1 LYQFSELARA
11 YVEPPIKGR
20 IKSSNA
26 DFVVEEIMPVAPSGQ
41 GEHLWLHI
49 EKNGCNTDW
58 LAQQLA
64 RVSGVKAM
72 AVSYA
77 GMKDRHAI
85 TTQWFSV
92 HLPGQQDPDLSSFES
107 EEVKILQS
115 CRHDKKLK
123 RGTLSGNR
131 FKLCI
136 RELSGSQD
144 ELQQRLELIKRK
156 GVPNYFGEQRFGF
169 GMNNLNKAEL
179 MFERKLKRL
188 KKHQRGLYLSS
199 ARSWI
204 FNQVL
209 SERIQQSNWN
219 QYLSGDVFM
228 LEGKSA
234 CFIDDGGDVEERLS
248 SLKIHPTGCLWGEGE
263 SLSSDKCLYIEQNIA
278 SGNPLLCKG
287 LEDAR
292 LKQERRALRLVPA
305 NLSWQI
311 EQDNILNIEFEL
323 PAGTFATMVLREF
336 VETVNDTNTR
346 KQV

>member
-1 LYQFSELARA
+1 MTVYQFNELALA
-11 YVEPPIKGR
+11 YGAAPIKGHL
-20 IKSSNA
+20 KSIND
-26 DFVVEEIMPVAPSGQ
+26 DFLVDELMSVKLSGQ
-41 GEHLWLHI
+41 GEHLWLQI
-49 EKNGCNTDW
+49 KKNGCNTDW

-64 RVSGVKAM
+64 QVAGVKSM
-72 AVSYA
+72 AVGYA

-92 HLPGQQDPDLSSFES
+92 QLPGLDDPDFTSLEGEKIS
-107 EEVKILQS
+107 ILQT

-123 RGTLSGNR
+123 RGALSGNH
-131 FKLCI
+131 FTLCI
-136 RELSGSQD
+136 REISGSLD
-144 ELQQRLELIKRK
+144 ELQQRLELIRQH

-169 GMNNLNKAEL
+169 GMNNLNKAEQ

-204 FNQVL
+204 FNQIL
-209 SERIQQSNWN
+209 SLRIQQNNWH
-219 QYLSGDVFM
+219 QYLAGDVFM

-234 CFIDDGGDVEERLS
+234 CFADDGSDVAERLS
-248 SLKIHPTGCLWGEGE
+248 CLEIHPTAALWGEGE
-263 SLSSDKCLYIEQNIA
+263 SLASGECLEMEQNIA
-278 SGNPLLCKG
+278 LNNPLLSKG

-292 LKQERRALRLVPA
+292 LKQERRSLRLLPE

-311 EQDNILNIEFEL
+311 EPSDILKIEFEL

-336 VETVNDTNTR
+336 V
-346 KQV
+346 QCF

>member
-1 LYQFSELARA
+1 VYKFTDLAKA
-11 YVEPPIKGR
+11 YGESPIKGR
-20 IKSSNA
+20 IKSANT
-26 DFVVEEIMPVAPSGQ
+26 DFKVDEIMPIQPSGQ

-64 RVSGVKAM
+64 KISGVKSM

-92 HLPGQQDPDLSSFES
+92 HLPGQENPDLSSLEG
-107 EEVKILQS
+107 EQVKILQA

-123 RGTLSGNR
+123 RGALSGNTFNLR
-131 FKLCI
+131 I
-136 RELSGSQD
+136 REISGSLDQ
-144 ELQQRLELIKRK
+144 LQQRLEQIQQR
-156 GVPNYFGEQRFGF
+156 GIPNYFGEQRFGF

-179 MFERKLKRL
+179 MFDRKLKRL
-188 KKHQRGLYLSS
+188 KKHERGLYLSS

-209 SERIQQSNWN
+209 SVRIQQNNWDR
-219 QYLSGDVFM
+219 YLPGDVFM
-228 LEGKSA
+228 LDGKSA
-234 CFIDDGGDVEERLS
+234 CFADDGSDVSKRLMN
-248 SLKIHPTGCLWGEGE
+248 LDIHPTGPLWGEGE
-263 SLSSDKCLYIEQNIA
+263 SMSSGECLIIEQDIA
-278 SGNPLLCKG
+278 SKNEKLAKG

-292 LKQERRALRLVPA
+292 LKQERRSLRLRVE
-305 NLSWQI
+305 NLRWQI
-311 EQDNILNIEFEL
+311 EPDDELCVEFEL

-336 VETVNDTNTR
+336 VEVINGPEKTR
-346 KQV
+346 